1 MLEKHT
7 LSKWQQYWKKQLGEW
22 YGMFVHEGQYLEPVM
37 RNIESFLADS
47 QKNVNGEVFI
57 KLHPFRFELEG
68 IESPND
74 LMDVPFGKYGEE
86 QGAWTAD
93 DAKGFIKILG
103 NASNI
108 YFHKNK
114 DEAL

>member
-1 MLEKHT
+1 MAGILEKAAFRV
-7 LSKWQQYWKKQLGEW
+7 
-22 YGMFVHEGQYLEPVM
+22 YGMCVHEGQYLEPVM
-37 RNIESFLADS
+37 RDIESFLEHS
-47 QKNVNGEVFI
+47 QDKVNGSVFV
-57 KLHPFRFELEG
+57 KLHPYRFEVEG

-103 NASNI
+103 NANNI
-108 YFHKNK
+108 YSHKNK
-114 DEAL
+114 GIL